1 VLRSTLI
8 YAPAMLLTRLSSLLL
23 LVIATRLIDKPE
35 YGYLTLV
42 VTVGELTDTAVT
54 SWLRIALLRLGGTG
68 TISRGSLML
77 AARVLVVTSLAS
89 LVISVL
95 ASFVVA
101 PDRWIEFSI
110 AVGTYLIAGAI
121 SRFALTLLQM
131 QQRHGTYSLLESFRA
146 MLQLLLPIAVLLVL
160 PNSFLAMSLASSLGV
175 LIAALFAA
183 RAAAGSVVP
192 GPSRFTYR
200 ELFALGI
207 PLIAVA
213 AVSFGLNSAERV
225 MLKIYYDA
233 GAVAVFAAAYA
244 LARQPIDTVAN
255 AINMG
260 GFPELVSRFDNEG
273 PESAGRLLSEQMAL
287 MGRLSFP
294 VVAAIVALGPQIS
307 ALFLPSGYH
316 EDAGLLFPLVAL
328 SVLAANFNSF
338 VFQNV
343 IYAHKRPWLLI
354 WLMAP
359 GSVATVALSIIL
371 IPGLAAI
378 GAALALLGGNIASL
392 VASIVV
398 SRRLTII
405 PIPWRDLAISV
416 GVAACCG
423 AAAWIASAALG
434 EHWALFK
441 LAAGGTAWLLV
452 FLGLQTLLHP
462 AETRELAGK
471 VRMKLGMA

>member
-1 VLRSTLI
+1 
-8 YAPAMLLTRLSSLLL
+8 MLLTRLSSLLL
-23 LVIATRLIDKPE
+23 LVVATRLIDKPE

-77 AARVLVVTSLAS
+77 AARVLAVTIVASLAIS
-89 LVISVL
+89 LM

-101 PDRWIEFSI
+101 PQRWLEFSI
-110 AVGTYLIAGAI
+110 AVGGYLVVGGI
-121 SRFALTLLQM
+121 SRFATTLLQM
-131 QQRHGTYSLLESFRA
+131 QQRHATYSLLESLRA
-146 MLQLLLPIAVLLVL
+146 LLQLVLPICVLLL
-160 PNSFLAMSLASSLGV
+160 APNSFLAMSLASSLGV
-175 LIAALFAA
+175 LVIGLIAA
-183 RAAAGSVVP
+183 RAASGSVVP

-213 AVSFGLNSAERV
+213 VVSFGLNSAERV
-225 MLKIYYDA
+225 LLKIYYDA

-260 GFPELVSRFDNEG
+260 GFPEVVKRFDDEG

-294 VVAAIVALGPQIS
+294 IVAAIVALGPQIS
-307 ALFLPSGYH
+307 ALFLPAGYH
-316 EDAGLLFPLVAL
+316 EDAALLFPLVAL

-338 VFQNV
+338 VFHNV

-359 GSVATVALSIIL
+359 GSVATVLLSILL

-392 VASIVV
+392 LASVIV
-398 SRRLTII
+398 SRRLTVI
-405 PIPWRDLAISV
+405 PIPAKDLALSV
-416 GVAACCG
+416 GVAAG
-423 AAAWIASAALG
+423 SGLAAWIASVAMGDSWVL
-434 EHWALFK
+434 LK
-441 LAAGGTAWLLV
+441 LTVGGTAWLLV

-462 AETRELAGK
+462 AQTRELAGK
-471 VRMKLGMA
+471 VRTKLGMA